1 MEIQK
6 SGLKKEL
13 KGKRAIRV
21 LVVDDSPLFRQMIS
35 TLFHRYPQIEIVG
48 LLEDGEKAM
57 KWVVDH
63 KPDVVLLDLEMPH
76 IDGFT
81 FLRWLMAYFP
91 TPVLVISSR
100 ADGYSVFRALELGAS
115 DFFAKPSYNETLS
128 EHSEELVSKI
138 EVLSKIS
145 KEKLLKKYAEAASL
159 QPNVAPP
166 VPPLRSKKATSRV
179 LAIGAST
186 GGPPALYNIIT
197 QLPEEIPAAIVIS
210 QHMPAGFTK
219 SFSERLNKSSNVP
232 VLEAVGG
239 EQLENGRVYVAP
251 GGYHLLFERRDS
263 KVYTVLKAKKDED
276 RYVPSI
282 DLMMSSAAEIFG
294 HQVYGIILTGMGND
308 GKVGMK
314 LIKEKGGATLA
325 ESEETAV
332 VYGMP
337 REAVQ
342 AGVVDKSL
350 PLNKIGDEILKHYG
364 LTRKK

>member
-1 MEIQK
+1 MEIQNTVSRK
-6 SGLKKEL
+6 DADAKK
-13 KGKRAIRV
+13 AIRL
-21 LVVDDSPLFRQMIS
+21 LVVDDSPSFRRMIS
-35 TLFHRYPQIEIVG
+35 TLFHHYPQIEIIG
-48 LLEDGEKAM
+48 LAEDGEKAM
-57 KWVVDH
+57 KWVVDQ

-115 DFFAKPSYNETLS
+115 DFFSKPSYNETLS
-128 EHSEELVSKI
+128 EHSVELVSKI

-145 KEKLLKKYAEAASL
+145 KEKLFKKYSGTALSE
-159 QPNVAPP
+159 PNVPPP
-166 VPPLRSKKATSRV
+166 VPPPRPEKSISRL

-186 GGPPALYNIIT
+186 GGPPALYEIIT
-197 QLPEEIPAAIVIS
+197 HLPEDIPAAITIS

-232 VLEAVGG
+232 VLEAAGG
-239 EQLENGRVYVAP
+239 EQLENGRVYIAP
-251 GGYHLLFERRDS
+251 GGYHLLFEQRDS
-263 KVYTVLKAKKDED
+263 KVYTVLKEKSEQD

-282 DLMMSSAAEIFG
+282 DLMMSSAAQIFG

-308 GKVGMK
+308 GKNGMK
-314 LIKEKGGATLA
+314 MIKEKGGATLA

-350 PLNKIGDEILKHYG
+350 PLDQIVDEILKHYG

>member
-6 SGLKKEL
+6 GDLKKDAN
-13 KGKRAIRV
+13 GKKATRV
-21 LVVDDSPLFRQMIS
+21 LVVDDSPLFRRMIS
-35 TLFHRYPQIEIVG
+35 TLFHHYPQFEIVG
-48 LLEDGEKAM
+48 LAEDGEKAM
-57 KWVVDH
+57 KWVVDQ
-63 KPDVVLLDLEMPH
+63 KPDVVLLDLEMPR

-115 DFFAKPSYNETLS
+115 DFFVKPSYNETLS
-128 EHSEELVSKI
+128 EHAGELVSKI

-145 KEKLLKKYAEAASL
+145 KQKLFKKYADEALS
-159 QPNVAPP
+159 QPNFQASPSSF
-166 VPPLRSKKATSRV
+166 RSKSISRL

-186 GGPPALYNIIT
+186 GGPPALHQIIT
-197 QLPEEIPAAIVIS
+197 RLPEDIPAAIAIS

-219 SFSERLNKSSNVP
+219 SFSERLNKTSNVP

-239 EQLENGRVYVAP
+239 EQLENGRVYIAP
-251 GGYHLLFERRDS
+251 GGYHLLFEQRDS
-263 KVYTVLKAKKDED
+263 KIYTVLKEKTDQD
-276 RYVPSI
+276 RYAPSI
-282 DLMMSSAAEIFG
+282 DRMMCSAAEIFG

-308 GKVGMK
+308 GKNGMK
-314 LIKEKGGATLA
+314 MIKEKGGTTLA

-350 PLNKIGDEILKHYG
+350 PLDKIVDEILKHYG
-364 LTRKK
+364 LIRKK

>member
-1 MEIQK
+1 MSIQK
-6 SGLKKEL
+6 SVSGEDGEVKK
-13 KGKRAIRV
+13 KIRV
-21 LVVDDSPLFRQMIS
+21 LVADDSPLFRRMIS
-35 TLFHRYPQIEIVG
+35 TLFHHYPQIEIIG
-48 LLEDGEKAM
+48 LAEDGEKAM
-57 KWVVDH
+57 KWVVDQ

-81 FLRWLMAYFP
+81 FLRWLMATFP

-115 DFFAKPSYNETLS
+115 DFFAKPAQNETLA
-128 EHSEELVSKI
+128 EHSKELVSKI
-138 EVLSKIS
+138 EIISKIS
-145 KEKLLKKYAEAASL
+145 KEKLVKKFSDTALL
-159 QPNVAPP
+159 QPGAGIPSP
-166 VPPLRSKKATSRV
+166 SPRPKKSISR
-179 LAIGAST
+179 LLTIGAST
-186 GGPPALYNIIT
+186 GGPPALYEIIT
-197 QLPEEIPAAIVIS
+197 HLPENIPAAIAIS

-219 SFSERLNKSSNVP
+219 SFAERMNKASNVP

-251 GGYHLLFERRDS
+251 GGYHLLFQQKDS
-263 KVYTVLKAKKDED
+263 KVYTVLKEKKEQD

-282 DLMMSSAAEIFG
+282 DMMMCSAAEIFG

-308 GKVGMK
+308 GKNGMK
-314 LIKEKGGATLA
+314 LIKEKGGSTLA

-350 PLNKIGDEILKHYG
+350 PLDKIVNEILRHYG
-364 LTRKK
+364 LSKK

>member
-6 SGLKKEL
+6 SSAKKEPNA
-13 KGKRAIRV
+13 KRAIRV

-35 TLFHRYPQIEIVG
+35 TLFHRFPQIEIVG
-48 LLEDGEKAM
+48 LAEDGEKAM
-57 KWVVDH
+57 KSVVDH

-76 IDGFT
+76 VDGFT

-100 ADGYSVFRALELGAS
+100 SDGYSVFRALELGAS
-115 DFFAKPSYNETLS
+115 DFFAKPSYNQTLS
-128 EHSEELVSKI
+128 EHSVELVSKI

-145 KEKLLKKYAEAASL
+145 KEKLSKKYADAAAVHQSV
-159 QPNVAPP
+159 PPP
-166 VPPLRSKKATSRV
+166 VPPPRSKKPISRL

-186 GGPPALYNIIT
+186 GGPPALYKIIT
-197 QLPEEIPAAIVIS
+197 HLPEDIPAAIVIS

-251 GGYHLLFERRDS
+251 GGYHLLFEQRDS
-263 KVYTVLKAKKDED
+263 KVYTVLKEKTDED

-282 DLMMSSAAEIFG
+282 DLMMTSAAQIFG
-294 HQVYGIILTGMGND
+294 RQIYGIILTGMGND
-308 GKVGMK
+308 GKMGMK
-314 LIKEKGGATLA
+314 VIKEKGGTTLA

-337 REAVQ
+337 REAVL

-350 PLNKIGDEILKHYG
+350 PLDQIGDEILKHYG
-364 LTRKK
+364 LTRQK